1 MVSYKGDIVVSR
13 YNEDISWIKRVHDYR
28 TFIYNKGEYLDN
40 TITLPN
46 VGREAQTYLH
56 HIVHNY
62 ENLGDWVFF
71 VQGHPF
77 DHVKNYVEILNG
89 FPNTSPKSPL
99 KIENSIYFLTGG
111 VFSQVLH
118 SRPNGRPHHAPLLD
132 MNEIWINLFKD
143 PPPETYP
150 FTAGAIFAVSR
161 ETILNRTKRFYE
173 KCLEFSTSRVHAPW
187 EYERLFYAVFNPENK
202 ELNDL

>member
-1 MVSYKGDIVVSR
+1 MNYKGDIVVSR
-13 YNEDISWIKRVHDYR
+13 YNEDISWLERIYNYR
-28 TFIYNKGEYLDN
+28 TFIYNKGGHLDN

-46 VGREAQTYLH
+46 VGREAHTYLH

-62 ENLGDWVFF
+62 ENLGEWVFF

-77 DHVKNYVEILNG
+77 DHVKNYVEVLNE
-89 FPNTSPKSPL
+89 FPNTPIESPL
-99 KIENSIYFLTGG
+99 KLENSIYFLTGG

-118 SRPNGRPHHAPLLD
+118 SSTTGYPHHFAVLD
-132 MNEIWINLFKD
+132 LDGLWLELFQNPHPD
-143 PPPETYP
+143 AYP
-150 FTAGAIFAVSR
+150 FTAGAIFVINK
-161 ETILNRTKRFYE
+161 ETILNRSKRFYE
-173 KCLEFSTSRVHAPW
+173 KCLEFSISREHAAW